1 MSESEEIDP
10 PEGADGRLG
19 EHLLGTL
26 LRPRAT
32 FEALGHEESA
42 RAGASAIAV
51 LGIPWG
57 ILCVLLWSAGV
68 APPFVLLPIPGDLY
82 YLVQALLT
90 LPILTGLWW
99 IFGEIAHRL
108 CRAAGGEGEE
118 PGVRAALGFGYAAPM
133 LLHVGTELGAF
144 TLGGAAALRLVAPLS
159 LPAASLLAWALCALA
174 LRVTH
179 RVSVPVAIGASFVGL
194 LVQATAG
201 ALVLR

>member
-1 MSESEEIDP
+1 M
-10 PEGADGRLG
+10 RLG
-19 EHLLGTL
+19 EHLIGTL

-32 FEALGHEESA
+32 FEALGHEKSA

-57 ILCVLLWSAGV
+57 ILCVLLWSAEV
-68 APPFVLLPIPGDLY
+68 EPAFVLVPIPGDLY
-82 YLVQALLT
+82 YLTQALLT

-108 CRAAGGEGEE
+108 CRAANGTGEE
-118 PGVRAALGFGYAAPM
+118 AGVRAALGFAYAAPM
-133 LLHVGTELGAF
+133 LVHVATEIVAF
-144 TLGGAAALRLVAPLS
+144 ALGGTDALRVVAPFS
-159 LPAASLLAWALCALA
+159 LPAASLLAWALSALA

-179 RVSVPVAIGASFVGL
+179 RVSVPVALGASFVGL
-194 LVQATAG
+194 FVQAVAG